1 MLDVA
6 AAAEIE
12 SLMMTVEDGLVAL
25 AVLILALHHL
35 PVTGGGGGDVL
46 ARVQH
51 GQHQGPV
58 CGELSALTVA
68 A

>member
-35 PVTGGGGGDVL
+35 PNFQL
-46 ARVQH
+46 AGAEVHVQLS
-51 GQHQGPV
+51 PAATNM
-58 CGELSALTVA
+58 ELNYSQ
-68 A
+68 